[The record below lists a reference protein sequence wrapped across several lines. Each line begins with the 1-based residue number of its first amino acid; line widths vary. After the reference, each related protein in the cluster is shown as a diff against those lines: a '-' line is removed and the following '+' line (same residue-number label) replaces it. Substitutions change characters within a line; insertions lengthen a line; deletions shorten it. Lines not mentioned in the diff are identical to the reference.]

1 MFLYIKAR
9 GEIFNPVGHQNRDLA
24 RQTWIQNFE
33 LFKSSVDW
41 IIKNLSEHMHVLCGI
56 RVTGDEVKQIK
67 TLLMQHFSEI
77 DVELRTVS

>member
-1 MFLYIKAR
+1 
-9 GEIFNPVGHQNRDLA
+9 
-24 RQTWIQNFE
+24 
-33 LFKSSVDW
+33 
-41 IIKNLSEHMHVLCGI
+41 MHDLCGI